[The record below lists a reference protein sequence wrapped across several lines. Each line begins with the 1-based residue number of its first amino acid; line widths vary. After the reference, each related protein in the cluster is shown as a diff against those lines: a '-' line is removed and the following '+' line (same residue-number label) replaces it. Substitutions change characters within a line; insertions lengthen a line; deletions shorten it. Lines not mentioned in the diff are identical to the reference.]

1 MNRTRQEYQHQDE
14 AVVVMEMVIRK
25 RFFPK
30 VYEWARRDQDSL
42 VSAILALMRRDRMV
56 EAASAI
62 LTLECSI
69 AS

>member
-1 MNRTRQEYQHQDE
+1 MNRTRQANQDE
-14 AVVVMEMVIRK
+14 AVVVMEMVVRK

-30 VYEWARRDQDSL
+30 VYDWAQRDQDGL
-42 VSAILALMRRDRMV
+42 VSAILALMRRERLA

>member
-1 MNRTRQEYQHQDE
+1 MNRTRQANQDE
-14 AVVVMEMVIRK
+14 AVVVMEMVVRK

-30 VYEWARRDQDSL
+30 VYDWARRDQDGL
-42 VSAILALMRRDRMV
+42 VSAILALMRRDRLA